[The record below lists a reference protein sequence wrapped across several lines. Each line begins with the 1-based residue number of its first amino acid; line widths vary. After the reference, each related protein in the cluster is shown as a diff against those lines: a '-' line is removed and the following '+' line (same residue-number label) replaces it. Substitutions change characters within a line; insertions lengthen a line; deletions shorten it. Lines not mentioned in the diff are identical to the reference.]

1 MTDQQ
6 REQIRREAEEA
17 CPHKATYGLI
27 DKMTRG
33 TWIAGYNAR
42 AEKACPVCEKVGLA
56 AAASGQSF
64 EKVQGDIC
72 TVLAAWERCKWRQ
85 NDV

>member
-1 MTDQQ
+1 MNTNRDANGRRTTGMTDQQ

-33 TWIAGYNAR
+33 TWIAGYIAHV
-42 AEKACPVCEKVGLA
+42 EKLEEK
-56 AAASGQSF
+56 
-64 EKVQGDIC
+64 EDKTD
-72 TVLAAWERCKWRQ
+72 
-85 NDV
+85 D